1 MADRSAPPDAALC
14 IRCGGA
20 VLHDATSGEL
30 RCERC
35 GVRTAPAAAAGVP
48 RHAVEAALARAASG
62 HLRELGPEVQTVA
75 CERCGAVTATDH
87 LATQCPFCD
96 GALLAEP
103 PAAAEHLPD
112 AVAPFSID
120 EATAQSVLGRW
131 LARRWFAPS
140 DLARAAVADRLQG
153 VYLPFW
159 SFSLTATAVY
169 SGERGEVTVRREPMV
184 RPFGRITYREVRNV
198 KWRRKHGH
206 VRTALRDHLIAAS
219 TSLPGELLDRLG
231 PWPRGELVPFAREH
245 LRGFL
250 AERYRIDLASAYALA
265 QAHAMDELT
274 AAARA
279 DLGGDQQRVLNLSTK
294 LEDATFRLVML
305 PVWSTALRYRGQV
318 HRVVLNGQ
326 TGKLVGSRPWSRGKL
341 AAAALVAAIMAA
353 LAWWALARRAPA
365 PPEPAPEPTL
375 LARVLR

>member
-20 VLHDATSGEL
+20 VLHDAASGEL

-35 GVRTAPAAAAGVP
+35 GVRTAPTAAAGVP
-48 RHAVEAALARAASG
+48 RHAVDAALARAASG

-120 EATAQSVLGRW
+120 EAAAQAVLGRW

-219 TSLPGELLDRLG
+219 TSLPSDLLERLG

-265 QAHAMDELT
+265 QAQAMDELT

-279 DLGGDQQRVLNLSTK
+279 DLGGDQQRVLHLSTK

-318 HRVVLNGQ
+318 HRVVVNGQ

-341 AAAALVAAIMAA
+341 AAAALALALAAA
-353 LAWWALARRAPA
+353 LAWWAMSRQPA
-365 PPEPAPEPTL
+365 PPEPEPGPEPTL
-375 LARVLR
+375 LAAR